1 MVSATLAVSVLLGF
15 AGSETTFMKLNYG
28 PVMGAYYDV
37 NCFAGKGGDPMTT
50 QDAAVYHR
58 VGLAECQ
65 LACDSVPS
73 CVAIVHQKLNLSDYH
88 TGDGACWHRK
98 AVRPAECESD
108 RSGEFQTHVRVHRY
122 LARCSLGHGGEPLGE
137 LLRCHD
143 DVGSSSPG
151 ASCEDDGLRAC
162 LATDGCVAW
171 WQNTSGM
178 KYFGI
183 ERYFQLFSSVDL
195 AECALPEE
203 TEFYDSEE
211 WTYAL
216 DAVKSSSPSLV

>member
-1 MVSATLAVSVLLGF
+1 
-15 AGSETTFMKLNYG
+15 
-28 PVMGAYYDV
+28 
-37 NCFAGKGGDPMTT
+37 MTT
-50 QDAAVYHR
+50 QDAPVYHQ
-58 VGLAECQ
+58 VGLAECEM
-65 LACDSVPS
+65 ACDSVPS
-73 CVAIVHQKLNLSDYH
+73 CVAIVHQNNLS
-88 TGDGACWHRK
+88 GGFLDGACWHRK
-98 AVRPAECESD
+98 AVRPAECVHGYV
-108 RSGEFQTHVRVHRY
+108 GEFQTQVRVQRY

-143 DVGSSSPG
+143 DIGSSTPG
-151 ASCEDDGLRAC
+151 ASCEDHGLRAC

-178 KYFGI
+178 KHFGT

-216 DAVKSSSPSLV
+216 DAVKGSSPSLV

>member
-1 MVSATLAVSVLLGF
+1 
-15 AGSETTFMKLNYG
+15 
-28 PVMGAYYDV
+28 
-37 NCFAGKGGDPMTT
+37 MTT
-50 QDAAVYHR
+50 QDAPVYHR
-58 VGLAECQ
+58 VGLMECQ
-65 LACDSVPS
+65 QACDSVPS
-73 CVAIVHQKLNLSDYH
+73 CVAIVHQKNLSDAK
-88 TGDGACWHRK
+88 DGGCWHRK
-98 AVRPAECESD
+98 AVRPAECESGYD
-108 RSGEFQTHVRVHRY
+108 GFQTQTHVRVQRY

-143 DVGSSSPG
+143 EIGSSNSQL
-151 ASCEDDGLRAC
+151 SCEDDGLRAC

-178 KYFGI
+178 KHFGT